1 MSYPSF
7 DTIKIA
13 VDGPLATVTISR
25 EAQLNALSSKVVT
38 ELTDAAA
45 ALEVSTDIR
54 VVAVTGAGDKAF
66 AAGAD
71 VAEMARLPAAEARRF
86 AEAGQ
91 RTFAKLEALPI
102 PTIAA
107 VNGFALGGGCE
118 LAMACDLV
126 YASEKARFGQ
136 PEVNLGL
143 IPGFGGTQR
152 LLRRVGLMRAKEL
165 VLTGDTLDAARAKAI
180 GLVLEVLPPEELLP
194 FALGQARKIASRAGL
209 AVAAAKRVLGTGAGL
224 DLASGCA
231 LELEAFG
238 LLFSTGDAREGLT
251 AFLEKRP
258 ASFKG
263 E

>member
-1 MSYPSF
+1 MELHN
-7 DTIKIA
+7 ILWR
-13 VDGPLATVTISR
+13 VEEGVGVATLNR
-25 EAQLNALSSKVVT
+25 PKAHNALDGRT
-38 ELTDAAA
+38 IEELSHVLDGVAADR
-45 ALEVSTDIR
+45 ALRGLV
-54 VVAVTGAGDKAF
+54 VTGAGDKAF